1 VDRVHGL
8 WTVQEWLVHGST
20 MDLTMA
26 GGQSSPELGLV
37 AALRHDDLPRRH
49 ERQKGSAGS
58 LAVGSPWAERQRGE
72 LAAVE
77 SRARWWRSVCKVLR
91 ERRVGEHGVEGWWQ
105 GLPYIGSGSR
115 GGGRRGG
122 EQSMEVW
129 FKGGE
134 LRGRLPGRLR
144 GGGVG

>member
-1 VDRVHGL
+1 V
-8 WTVQEWLVHGST
+8 
-20 MDLTMA
+20 A

-58 LAVGSPWAERQRGE
+58 LAVGSPWAERQRGG

-91 ERRVGEHGVEGWWQ
+91 ERRVGGMVW
-105 GLPYIGSGSR
+105 R
-115 GGGRRGG
+115 GGGRGC
-122 EQSMEVW
+122 
-129 FKGGE
+129 
-134 LRGRLPGRLR
+134 LI
-144 GGGVG
+144 